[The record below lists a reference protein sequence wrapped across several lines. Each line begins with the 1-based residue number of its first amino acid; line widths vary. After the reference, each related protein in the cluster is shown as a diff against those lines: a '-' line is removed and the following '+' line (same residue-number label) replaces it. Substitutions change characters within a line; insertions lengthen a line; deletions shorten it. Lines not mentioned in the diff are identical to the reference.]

1 MWNSDGEIAAMLVHI
16 QFDDTGIQWE
26 ELYQKNEQELLEA
39 GLIKGKNGTFLIPAI
54 YNEHIPEGM
63 VLTSR
68 NGKDKIRYIKL
79 HEEAEDMYYGGRQ
92 YGINISD
99 PDCDKLTIEEPKSF
113 EEYFKTMDLSR
124 LLRNERECVES
135 LIENDVLLTTA
146 KQLFERLKVYKK
158 IKSEELFDKTR
169 TIFDIEDF
177 SRAKLIREG
186 KRAYSVDEGRY
197 VRKDGSDKF
206 RFGNWD
212 DLFDM
217 VKEAEKVNGDIKAV
231 FDGAIMYAGYLG
243 DITEKHKAE
252 EKYQLYQT
260 YKQFK
265 KEAPDLCALL
275 ERRGAEHKGLIYCNQ
290 DDKGN
295 TFVTLVKYPEVVK
308 TLLHAKDNDGSP
320 LFDPFDI
327 VLICAR
333 KKEYIKY
340 HQNKIKKVLSNP
352 EEIDRIVYTKGVRG
366 YELIQCIES
375 PLQST
380 KEQNQQPFEDKSQ
393 VISEGEDT
401 AKTNP
406 VKARIKEIMSRILGE
421 KTPPK
426 NSEPVKSS
434 NVLELIRNK
443 IKDRQKH

>member
-1 MWNSDGEIAAMLVHI
+1 MWNSDDEIAAMLVHI
-16 QFDDTGIQWE
+16 ARDDTGIQWE

-39 GLIKGKNGTFLIPAI
+39 GLIKGKNGTFLIPTI

-68 NGKDKIRYIKL
+68 NGKDKIRYIKW
-79 HEEAEDMYYGGRQ
+79 HENAEDMYYGGRQ

-124 LLRNERECVES
+124 LLRDERECVES

-158 IKSEELFDKTR
+158 IKSEELFDETR

-186 KRAYSVDEGRY
+186 KRAYSVDEGIY
-197 VRKDGSDKF
+197 ARKDGSDKF

-217 VKEAEKVNGDIKAV
+217 VKEAEKVNGDISAV
-231 FDGAIMYAGYLG
+231 FAGAKMYAGYLG

-275 ERRGAEHKGLIYCNQ
+275 ERRGAGNKGLIYCNRE
-290 DDKGN
+290 DKYN

-327 VLICAR
+327 VRICAH
-333 KKEYIKY
+333 KKESIKY
-340 HQNKIKKVLSNP
+340 HQDKIKKVLSNP
-352 EEIDRIVYTKGVRG
+352 EEIDRIVNCEDRG
-366 YELIQCIES
+366 IELWQCIKS
-375 PLQST
+375 PLQSA
-380 KEQNQQPFEDKSQ
+380 KEQNPQTAEDKSQ

-406 VKARIKEIMSRILGE
+406 VKARIKKIMSKIRGE

-426 NSEPVKSS
+426 NNEPDKSS
-434 NVLELIRNK
+434 NVLEHIINK
-443 IKDRQKH
+443 IKDRRKH